1 MQLIRLKSLSHPR
14 RPPRK
19 VIESKFRREY
29 CSLIKG
35 GEAMKRFVR
44 PWMVLCTIFGILL
57 MIGPEITSA
66 EEYFMIQGKVVGIYK
81 DQLTVKGD
89 NGETMYFA
97 IGRKTVFVPTRQPG
111 VDERVKVTYYLQ
123 RGGLFRGE
131 GNVATQV
138 EILSQK

>member
-1 MQLIRLKSLSHPR
+1 M
-14 RPPRK
+14 
-19 VIESKFRREY
+19 
-29 CSLIKG
+29 KG
-35 GEAMKRFVR
+35 FVR
-44 PWMVLCTIFGILL
+44 HWMVLCTIFTIFF

-81 DQLTVKGD
+81 DQLTVKTD
-89 NGETMYFA
+89 KGETMYFA

-111 VDERVKVTYYLQ
+111 IDEHVKVTYYFQ
-123 RGGLFRGE
+123 RGGFMRGE